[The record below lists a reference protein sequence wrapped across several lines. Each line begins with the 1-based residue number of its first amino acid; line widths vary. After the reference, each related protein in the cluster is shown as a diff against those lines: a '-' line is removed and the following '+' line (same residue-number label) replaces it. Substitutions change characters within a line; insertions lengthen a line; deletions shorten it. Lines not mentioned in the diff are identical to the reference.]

1 MNAVTCEGYGL
12 TVRADGGIISLYDGA
27 ALIGSL
33 SGWSPPMLGS
43 DADALWD
50 AVQWLLMYP
59 GDGSGVGDDYFDYHL
74 EDHLVWLASHNVE
87 DVLLDFADACA
98 SMGSVDAELFGGKV
112 G

>member
-1 MNAVTCEGYGL
+1 MNSITCEGYGL
-12 TVRADGGIISLYDGA
+12 TVRMDGDTISLYDGV

-33 SGWSPPMLGS
+33 SGWSSPLFGS
-43 DADALWD
+43 DTDALWD

-59 GDGSGVGDDYFDYHL
+59 GDGSGVDDDYFDYHS
-74 EDHLVWLASHNVE
+74 EDHLVWLVSHNVE

-98 SMGSVDAELFGGKV
+98 SMGSVDAEVFGGKV